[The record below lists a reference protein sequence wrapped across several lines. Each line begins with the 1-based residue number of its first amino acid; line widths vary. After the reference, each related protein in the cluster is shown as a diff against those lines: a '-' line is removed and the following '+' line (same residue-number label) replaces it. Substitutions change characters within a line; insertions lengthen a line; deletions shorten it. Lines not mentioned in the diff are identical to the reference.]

1 MRKTLL
7 SLALVAASGSV
18 AASDYFNG
26 RLTGMSGAGYATG
39 GYADGV
45 VFNPSLGAA
54 FGERDDFALVA
65 NLGVLGED
73 EDELVDGLEDLSDY
87 LTELEEQTAEGFC
100 DQLGG
105 CDFSDPNQLESD
117 ARELQQEQADEA
129 IARLEAVSNKTANVG
144 PGGSLVLS
152 IPNNWLSLSLVG
164 KVRGEAAVRSVVDE
178 NDYQVIRDAVGET
191 NFDPGVL
198 QSYGVGRGA
207 VIAEGGLAMAKSLK
221 TGEDSQLLLG
231 VTPKLMHVTTF
242 VYTANVDNFD
252 EDDFDAD
259 DYSIDNTDANVDLGA
274 TYISGNMRYA
284 LTVNNAISRSYETI
298 EPDDH
303 IEIKPRATTAVGY
316 KSEWFTAE
324 GAVDLNTSPNFATG
338 QETQYARAGVELNGW
353 QWVQIRAGMRTDLEG
368 NMGDTYSVG
377 FGVSPFNVVNFD
389 FAAFTGEG
397 NTMGASAQLGLRF

>member
-45 VFNPSLGAA
+45 VFNPSLGAG

-87 LTELEEQTAEGFC
+87 LTELEETTAYDVFDEVGGF
-100 DQLGG
+100 
-105 CDFSDPNQLESD
+105 DPNNPDQFERD
-117 ARELQQEQADEA
+117 VRALQQEQADEA
-129 IARLEAVSNKTANVG
+129 IARLEAVANKTANVG

-191 NFDPGVL
+191 NFDPSVL

-207 VIAEGGLAMAKSLK
+207 VVAEGGLAMAKSLK
-221 TGEDSQLLLG
+221 TGEDSKLLLG

-242 VYTANVDNFD
+242 VYTATVDSFE

-298 EPDDH
+298 EPGDH
-303 IEIKPRATTAVGY
+303 IEIKPRATTALGY
-316 KSEWFTAE
+316 KSDWFTAE

-338 QETQYARAGVELNGW
+338 QETQYARAGIELNAW
-353 QWVQIRAGMRTDLEG
+353 QWVQVRAGYRMDLED
-368 NMGDTYSVG
+368 NIGDTYSVG
-377 FGVSPFNVVNFD
+377 LGLSPFNVVNLD
-389 FAAFTGEG
+389 IAAFSGEG